1 VVLVSVGVFAVAAAL
16 FIAGNAK
23 YWKGARPVAAFR
35 AATAELDPRTLHNL
49 LATPLDKIE
58 QMDVALVNLLCA
70 EGLPGAE
77 GVEASQCLR
86 VLDRWAERVKA
97 ETARHLYR
105 FRANPSE
112 FEHSE
117 GYFRMLIMAVV
128 VYEDFGVR
136 YNPQRI
142 ALPSVSGSDDHFF
155 ADSRDIFLHGLLG
168 ERRIGTCSSMPVL
181 YLAIGRRLG
190 YPLKLATTKAH
201 LFLRWEDGPS
211 PHPSPGLTGRGS
223 GERFDLEATGRG
235 MNRYDDAHFKQ
246 WPFPLTEE
254 ECRAEGYLKSL
265 SPAEELAV
273 FLSLRGNC
281 LREVGKLDAAAAC
294 YATAMEFAPGL
305 AAFRDLLAS
314 VQDKGNPGGARSLV
328 ETGAL
333 LPTPVVDAVHS
344 LHSRDSR
351 GGPLRPASVVDSVS
365 GKSLAL
371 PDPNPLRSV
380 R

>member
-1 VVLVSVGVFAVAAAL
+1 MKTRASAKQIGLVPVVSMSLLAAVAAAL
-16 FIAGNAK
+16 LVVGSAQ
-23 YWKGARPVAAFR
+23 YWKHARPVADLG
-35 AATAELDPRTLHNL
+35 AATVGPVPRALRDLLTLS
-49 LATPLDKIE
+49 PDRIQ

-70 EGLPGAE
+70 QGLPGTE
-77 GVEASQCLR
+77 GLDVSQCLG
-86 VLDRWAERVKA
+86 VLDQWAERVKA
-97 ETARHLYR
+97 ETVRHLYR

-112 FEHSE
+112 FEYSE
-117 GYFRMLIMAVV
+117 GYFRMLMMAVV

-142 ALPSVSGSDDHFF
+142 ALPSVTGPDDHFF
-155 ADSRDIFLHGLLG
+155 ADSRDIFLYGLLG
-168 ERRIGTCSSMPVL
+168 ERRMGTCSSMPVL
-181 YLAIGRRLG
+181 YLAIGRRLS
-190 YPLKLATTKAH
+190 YPLKLATTKNH

-211 PHPSPGLTGRGS
+211 PHPSPGSTGRGS
-223 GERFDLEATGRG
+223 GGERFDLEATGKG

-281 LREVGKLDAAAAC
+281 LREAGQLDAAAVC
-294 YATAMEFAPGL
+294 YAIAIKFAPGCGS
-305 AAFRDLLAS
+305 FRVLLAS
-314 VQDKGNPGGARSLV
+314 VQDKRNPGGARPWV

-333 LPTPVVDAVHS
+333 RPSPGVD
-344 LHSRDSR
+344 
-351 GGPLRPASVVDSVS
+351 PVS
-365 GKSLAL
+365 GKPLAL
-371 PDPNPLRSV
+371 PDPNPLRGI